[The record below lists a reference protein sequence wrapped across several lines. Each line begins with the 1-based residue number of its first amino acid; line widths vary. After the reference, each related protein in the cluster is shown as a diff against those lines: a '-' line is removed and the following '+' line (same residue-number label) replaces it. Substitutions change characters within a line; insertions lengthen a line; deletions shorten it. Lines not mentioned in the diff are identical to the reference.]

1 MKQPLFIDHQSFMI
15 AAKHLSRE
23 G

>member
-1 MKQPLFIDHQSFMI
+1 MKQPLFIGHQSFMI

>member
-1 MKQPLFIDHQSFMI
+1 MI